1 MAAAGYFLHQ
11 PALRW
16 MGRALVTDD
25 GPGNGELIVL
35 LAGDYKGDRLRHA
48 VELVRRGYAPKILV
62 DGPPGFYGFRESD
75 LAMRYAET
83 QGWPAGWLDNFP
95 IDADST
101 REEARLV
108 ASELRRRGVGA
119 RTFWKPAHLQP
130 PYRDAPRAHLPI
142 TESAW
147 DRVVTLPCST
157 QLSEVDQ
164 AFVIATVRE
173 LLQIGRRAITPE
185 SGSPFKWEPKGL
197 R

>member
-1 MAAAGYFLHQ
+1 
-11 PALRW
+11 

-108 ASELRRRGVGA
+108 AAELRRRGVRRYLLVTSNYHTGRAA
-119 RTFWKPAHLQP
+119 RVFREA
-130 PYRDAPRAHLPI
+130 APDIAL
-142 TESAW
+142 
-147 DRVVTLPCST
+147 RVVAAPDRDFDPERWWQSRRSRRIWLLETT
-157 QLSEVDQ
+157 K
-164 AFVIATVRE
+164 TV
-173 LLQIGRRAITPE
+173 AYW
-185 SGSPFKWEPKGL
+185 FGL
-197 R
+197 